1 MTEIATTN
9 NQISTIRELQSYLQQ
24 EWLPSIG
31 AITTELPL
39 LDYEIYFRTHYVVR
53 YNEVDNKYENAIV
66 YTGVDGQKDKVEW
79 KELVLEELLNDMI
92 RAGAKRGKLSK
103 EEVSRM
109 LADRRLVPR
118 YNPFIDYFKSIEHLT
133 KNDTFDYIEDFAN
146 YVKIEGGDK
155 EQARWVVNFKK
166 ALVRN
171 VRCAIDDR
179 YFNKHCLILQ
189 SADQSTGKTSF
200 IRAIYPEPFVDKCY
214 QGTIGSDKDSQ
225 TLLAKSFIIL
235 LDELA
240 ELSRMD
246 INVLKA
252 TLSKLSINLRLP
264 FAPTFTEMP
273 RRASFWGTT
282 NRSDFLTDSQN
293 VRWLVFAVES
303 IDRSYG
309 NVFTG
314 KFKIDR
320 NKVWS
325 QAYNLYL
332 GGYDSE
338 LSKDDMAINEDNN
351 LLYSATSLEKE
362 VINTYFSPAKNSD
375 NNKKGFKR
383 AQPSEIFELACKHLE
398 SDNKLHTLKNIRQN
412 IFFSE
417 LSRLVGWKKVSM
429 RIGGKPCAGYYFLD
443 NKEVDEGELPF

>member
-1 MTEIATTN
+1 
-9 NQISTIRELQSYLQQ
+9 
-24 EWLPSIG
+24 
-31 AITTELPL
+31 
-39 LDYEIYFRTHYVVR
+39 
-53 YNEVDNKYENAIV
+53 
-66 YTGVDGQKDKVEW
+66 
-79 KELVLEELLNDMI
+79 
-92 RAGAKRGKLSK
+92 
-103 EEVSRM
+103 
-109 LADRRLVPR
+109 
-118 YNPFIDYFKSIEHLT
+118 
-133 KNDTFDYIEDFAN
+133 
-146 YVKIEGGDK
+146 
-155 EQARWVVNFKK
+155 
-166 ALVRN
+166 
-171 VRCAIDDR
+171 
-179 YFNKHCLILQ
+179 LILQ

-200 IRAIYPEPFVDKCY
+200 IRSIYPEPFVDKCY

-293 VRWLVFAVES
+293 VRWLVFAVET

-332 GGYDSE
+332 SGYDSE

-417 LSRLVGWKKVSM
+417 LSRMVNWKKVSM